1 MSTSNSGDEGSAID
15 GKTKVRNRARTIG
28 ALFRKTL
35 GRSSKRPK
43 ENGSTSEESQEVNNK
58 CIQKTKSNCN

>member
-1 MSTSNSGDEGSAID
+1 MTTNQEDVLTLD
-15 GKTKVRNRARTIG
+15 GKSKVRNRARTIG

-43 ENGSTSEESQEVNNK
+43 ENGSTSEESQEVK
-58 CIQKTKSNCN
+58 KKTKMKTI